1 MPTAHA
7 LVETMVLICW
17 GVLAAVWIGGAVY
30 NAGRTP
36 HARKRSFGSSIW
48 MVAAIP
54 ALLVGRRVIGGD
66 VLSLHDEPDVLRLVG
81 VALLI
86 VSTGFTLWAR
96 LALGTMWSS
105 SPVAKEGH
113 VLHTTGPY
121 AVTRHPI
128 YTGILGMLISSAV
141 ALDFGAWLCVLAL
154 VLIFFELR
162 IRDEERL
169 MREAFPGE
177 YDRYRRLVPQLVPG
191 LRLRSRP
198 LVGS

>member
-7 LVETMVLICW
+7 LVETVVLICW
-17 GVLAAVWIGGAVY
+17 GVLAVVWIGGAVY

-48 MVAAIP
+48 MVVAIP
-54 ALLVGRRVIGGD
+54 AWLVGRRVIGAD
-66 VLSLHDEPDVLRLVG
+66 ALSLHDEPGVLRLVG
-81 VALLI
+81 AVLLV

-121 AVTRHPI
+121 ALMRHAI
-128 YTGILGMLISSAV
+128 YTGTLAMLISSAI
-141 ALDFGAWLCVLAL
+141 ALDFGAWLYVLVL

-169 MREAFPGE
+169 MREAFPAE
-177 YDRYRRLVPQLVPG
+177 YERYRRRVPQLVPG

-198 LVGS
+198 LAGS